1 MSKTHEIRLTQLD
14 SVRLES
20 ALMEI
25 LRTSQ
30 TEPQGAAELEALLD
44 AAAIVPPDTIGP
56 SVITMN
62 STVVLE
68 ARPSGEQTT
77 LTLVYPKDAATEHSR
92 VSVLSPMG
100 RALLGSRVGDLI
112 RVVVPAY
119 GERQFVVAALTFQ
132 PEASGRL
139 DL

>member
-1 MSKTHEIRLTQLD
+1 MNKTHEIRLTELD
-14 SVRLES
+14 VVRLES
-20 ALMEI
+20 TLMEI
-25 LRTSQ
+25 LRISPS
-30 TEPQGAAELEALLD
+30 EPQGAAELEVLLD
-44 AAAIVPPDTIGP
+44 SAAIVPSNTIEP
-56 SVITMN
+56 SVVTMN

-77 LTLVYPKDAATEHSR
+77 LTLVYPKDADSGQSR

-100 RALLGSRVGDLI
+100 RALLGSRVGDSI

-132 PEASGRL
+132 PEANGRF

>member
-1 MSKTHEIRLTQLD
+1 
-14 SVRLES
+14 
-20 ALMEI
+20 
-25 LRTSQ
+25 
-30 TEPQGAAELEALLD
+30 
-44 AAAIVPPDTIGP
+44 
-56 SVITMN
+56 MN

-77 LTLVYPKDAATEHSR
+77 LTLVYPKDADSGQSR

-100 RALLGSRVGDLI
+100 RALLGARVGDSI

-132 PEASGRL
+132 PEANGRF

>member
-1 MSKTHEIRLTQLD
+1 MRKTHEIHLTELD
-14 SVRLES
+14 VLRLES

-25 LRTSQ
+25 LRTSS
-30 TEPQGAAELEALLD
+30 TEPQGASELEALLD
-44 AAAIVPPDTIGP
+44 SAAIVPSDSIEP
-56 SVITMN
+56 SVVTMN

-77 LTLVYPKDAATEHSR
+77 LTLVYPKDANTEHSR

-100 RALLGSRVGDLI
+100 RALLGARVGDLV
-112 RVVVPAY
+112 RVVVPAC

-132 PEASGRL
+132 PEASGRF